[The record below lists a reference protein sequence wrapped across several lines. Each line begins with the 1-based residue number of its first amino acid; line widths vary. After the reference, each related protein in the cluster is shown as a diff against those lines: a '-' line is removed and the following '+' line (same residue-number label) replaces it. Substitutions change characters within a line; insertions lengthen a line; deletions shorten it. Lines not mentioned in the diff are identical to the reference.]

1 MQVFISPQKKAL
13 SLALK
18 NNPTHIIS
26 ISDPGVDTPFDSG
39 WEKSK
44 VLSLKFFDLTDFS
57 KAKVADQEKIPN
69 KKIVEQIYNFGKDFE
84 DDSIILI
91 HCFAGISRSAAA
103 GIISLTSSYGAL
115 GAAKRIGELNID
127 GESGYTRFYP
137 NDIMI
142 SILDDMLH
150 FDGDLY
156 DLVGEQFFKQKE

>member
-1 MQVFISPQKKAL
+1 MQIFISPQKKAL

-26 ISDPGVDTPFDSG
+26 ISDPGIDAPFDSG
-39 WEKSK
+39 WGTSK
-44 VLSLKFFDLTDFS
+44 VLSLKFFDLTDLS
-57 KAKVADQEKIPN
+57 KTKGVSPEEMPN
-69 KKIVEQIYNFGKDFE
+69 RKIVEQIYNFGKDFE

-91 HCFAGISRSAAA
+91 HCFAGISRSPAA
-103 GIISLTSSYGAL
+103 GIISLTSRYGAL
-115 GAAKRIGELNID
+115 GAAKRIGELNIS